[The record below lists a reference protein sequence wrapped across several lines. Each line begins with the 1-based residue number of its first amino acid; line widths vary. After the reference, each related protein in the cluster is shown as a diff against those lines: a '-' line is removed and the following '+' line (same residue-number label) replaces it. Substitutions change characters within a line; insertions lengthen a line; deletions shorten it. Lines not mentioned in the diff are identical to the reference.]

1 MDCKTIKYTNHAV
14 EFMAARGITEQQVV
28 EVARNGE
35 AIENYSD
42 DKPLPS
48 CLLFA
53 MVAGKPVH
61 IVLGYEATTKIC
73 VIITA
78 YEPGFD
84 KFEADYKTRKNQTS

>member
-1 MDCKTIKYTNHAV
+1 MNCEKIKYTNHAV

-28 EVARNGE
+28 EVARTGE
-35 AIENYSD
+35 IIEDYPD

-48 CLLFA
+48 CLVLAFV
-53 MVAGKPVH
+53 MSKPVH
-61 IVLGYEATTKIC
+61 IVLGYVKAEKLC

-84 KFEADYKTRKNQTS
+84 KFEADFKTRKQKKQ